1 MVNIPEEVKD
11 ACRRHWAQHQRVRVV
26 CDGKRGTFMLQ
37 NGCIPVVLV
46 DGKDGELVSPN
57 LFEKLSGGQRC
68 LAGFSGRLPGWLLL
82 LPAGGACMLAAVPAV
97 WQAAVSSIT
106 ACPSILALSSS
117 SLCPRSP
124 HACYALHTVRF
135 VLCAAC
141 RALTAPLAIGPAG
154 KEACKNWQQ
163 SIKVEGFTMTGD
175 PSGPGMKMGHF
186 VRIVGIQ
193 TSNSATEYGM

>member
-57 LFEKLSGGQRC
+57 LFEKLSGG
-68 LAGFSGRLPGWLLL
+68 LPGLSARLGAVA
-82 LPAGGACMLAAVPAV
+82 AGWCGLHARCSPSSLQYHCVPQNTCTCLQHPPPQLFTCCVLHAARCMLCAEPPPPLCVP
-97 WQAAVSSIT
+97 S
-106 ACPSILALSSS
+106 
-117 SLCPRSP
+117 
-124 HACYALHTVRF
+124 
-135 VLCAAC
+135 
-141 RALTAPLAIGPAG
+141 G

-193 TSNSATEYGM
+193 TSNSATDYGM